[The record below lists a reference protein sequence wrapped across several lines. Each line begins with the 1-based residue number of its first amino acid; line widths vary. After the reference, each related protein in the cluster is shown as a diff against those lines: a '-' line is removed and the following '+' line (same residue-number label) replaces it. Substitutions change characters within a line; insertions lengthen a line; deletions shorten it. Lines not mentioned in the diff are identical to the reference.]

1 MILLVFGNFATFNGQ
16 SSTMKILMV
25 CLGNICRS
33 PLAEGIMQHLI
44 DQNQLDWEVDSA
56 GTGSWHVG
64 QLPDERSREVALKNG
79 IDISNQRA
87 RQFHFPDLEHFDLI
101 FAMDSHNYQ
110 DIIMLA
116 NSEEER
122 AKVKL
127 IMNEAV
133 PGRNINVPDPYW
145 DDNGFDKVFGMLYEA
160 CEKVLE
166 NYKGGKN

>member
-1 MILLVFGNFATFNGQ
+1 
-16 SSTMKILMV
+16 MKILMV